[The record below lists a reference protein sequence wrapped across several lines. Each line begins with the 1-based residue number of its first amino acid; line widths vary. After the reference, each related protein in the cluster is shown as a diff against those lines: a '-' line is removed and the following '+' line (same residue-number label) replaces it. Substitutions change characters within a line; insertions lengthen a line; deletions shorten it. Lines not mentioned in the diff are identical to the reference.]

1 MPVSEPASLS
11 ADVIVIGAGVTGLA
25 AAASLHAARVHVLV
39 LEGRPRLG
47 GRIFTHR
54 VQGFALPI
62 ELGAVFVH
70 GRVPETLGIV
80 DAAGLLLNEV
90 AGERWRAEGGRLH
103 VSDDT
108 DARVAHVMAR
118 LDATRT
124 PDRSFSAFLDSL
136 RGDAALG
143 GALWR
148 ARQYVE
154 GFDAADPDRVG
165 ERWLA
170 LAEAAAR
177 ADDGD
182 RTFRVSEG
190 YDQVP
195 VAIARPLPPGTIRLS
210 TVVREVEWARSGVA
224 VRADGLMATAR
235 AVIVTVPLSVLVA
248 PVDGTP
254 GPITFRPALGP
265 EAQHAL
271 AGVAMGSALHVTVR
285 FREPFWETLHPVD
298 AGPHPRGLSFLSTA
312 DPDFP
317 IWWTSYPT
325 RAPVLTAWVG
335 GPRAVAMSEHTHEE
349 LGGRALAALARQLKL
364 GRRRV
369 EVLVADMW
377 YHDWQ
382 HDPLSRGAYSYGVVG
397 GVDAPRTLNRPLDD
411 ALFLAGE
418 ATDPDGRSG
427 TVHGAIA
434 SGRRAARSLLAT
446 LRV

>member
-1 MPVSEPASLS
+1 VQ
-11 ADVIVIGAGVTGLA
+11 
-25 AAASLHAARVHVLV
+25 VLV
-39 LEGRPRLG
+39 LEGRPRIG

-54 VQGFALPI
+54 AQGFALPI
-62 ELGAVFVH
+62 ELGAEFVH
-70 GRVPETLGIV
+70 GRVPETLGVV
-80 DAAGLLLNEV
+80 DAAGLLLIEV
-90 AGERWRAEGGRLH
+90 AGAWWRAEGGQLQA
-103 VSDDT
+103 SDDT
-108 DARVAHVMAR
+108 DARVARVMAR
-118 LDATRT
+118 LDPTRT
-124 PDRSFSAFLDSL
+124 PDRPFSAFLDGL

-148 ARQYVE
+148 ARQFVE
-154 GFDAADPDRVG
+154 SFDAADPERVG

-170 LAEAAAR
+170 LAGAASR

-182 RTFRVSEG
+182 RMFRVSEG

-195 VAIARPLPPGTIRLS
+195 AAMARPLPPGAIRLS
-210 TVVREVEWARSGVA
+210 TVVREIEWERSGVA
-224 VRADGLMATAR
+224 VRADGLTATAR
-235 AVIVTVPLSVLVA
+235 AVIVTLPISVMVA

-254 GPITFRPALGP
+254 GPIAFRPALG
-265 EAQHAL
+265 ADVHGAL
-271 AGVAMGSALHVTVR
+271 AGVAMGAALHVKVR
-285 FREPFWETLHPVD
+285 FREPFWETLRPADRRSHS
-298 AGPHPRGLSFLSTA
+298 RGLGFLSTA
-312 DPDFP
+312 DPDFRV
-317 IWWTSYPT
+317 WWTPYPT

-335 GPRAVAMSEHTHEE
+335 GPRAIAMSEQTREE

-382 HDPLSRGAYSYGVVG
+382 HDPFSRGAYSYGVVG
-397 GVDAPRTLNRPLDD
+397 GVDAPRALNRPLDD
-411 ALFLAGE
+411 VLFLAGE

-434 SGRRAARSLLAT
+434 SGRRAASALLAT